1 MTSHFL
7 PDEGYSRNVSCALFD
22 IYVVIQ
28 EVVIFSKHLVSLRMF
43 IENKYICK
51 QKVFKKKWGRGRGV
65 TPGFRRV
72 RVIYAV
78 VFFSLLFSS
87 VLNVESL

>member
-1 MTSHFL
+1 MTRFWNNLHQV
-7 PDEGYSRNVSCALFD
+7 RNVTSLGAD
-22 IYVVIQ
+22 
-28 EVVIFSKHLVSLRMF
+28 ESKGTNRIAQIGHAHSS
-43 IENKYICK
+43 K

>member
-1 MTSHFL
+1 MSQKAQTEL
-7 PDEGYSRNVSCALFD
+7 PKSAMLTQL
-22 IYVVIQ
+22 I
-28 EVVIFSKHLVSLRMF
+28 KLRL
-43 IENKYICK
+43 
-51 QKVFKKKWGRGRGV
+51 V